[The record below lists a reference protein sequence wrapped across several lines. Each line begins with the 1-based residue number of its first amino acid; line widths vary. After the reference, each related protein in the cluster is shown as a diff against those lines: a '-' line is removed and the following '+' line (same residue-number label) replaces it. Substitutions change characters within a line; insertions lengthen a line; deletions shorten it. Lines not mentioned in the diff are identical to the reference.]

1 MATEKPVLIAKSRDR
16 MPNHL
21 FYATVRHFDK
31 KNAVAR
37 KVLCELY
44 LPDSHRGE
52 IEIIFHPTAEQ
63 IPAFQF
69 VPAVSLY
76 ARSQPARF
84 VLRSDEIWHEG
95 AQTGMQDGISF
106 MYSCKGRASNLE
118 IRNLLGQSKSNTLK
132 AGTFWLTECPL
143 INTAMTVMHSYTGN
157 VRAKQIVK
165 PTFTLSTGVRLAL
178 VPQVRAPVLGANLG
192 EGKSE
197 ALLQSSFCSR
207 SRAVHSDSITTI
219 AISRNP

>member
-1 MATEKPVLIAKSRDR
+1 MAKEKPVLIAKSRDR

-76 ARSQPARF
+76 ARSRPARF

-132 AGTFWLTECPL
+132 AGTFWLT
-143 INTAMTVMHSYTGN
+143 AGW
-157 VRAKQIVK
+157 
-165 PTFTLSTGVRLAL
+165 PTFAPLFFAKVGSRGLMQRRASFSSSPVPTEIQDLVSTR
-178 VPQVRAPVLGANLG
+178 RIH
-192 EGKSE
+192 KSQ
-197 ALLQSSFCSR
+197 AG
-207 SRAVHSDSITTI
+207 
-219 AISRNP
+219 